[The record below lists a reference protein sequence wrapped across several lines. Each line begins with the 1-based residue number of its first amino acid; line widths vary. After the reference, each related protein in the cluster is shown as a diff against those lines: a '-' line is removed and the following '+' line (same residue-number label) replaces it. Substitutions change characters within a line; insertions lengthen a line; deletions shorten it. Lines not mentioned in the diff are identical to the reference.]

1 MAQFEPL
8 KDEIG
13 KLGSLL
19 YVAAEKRRGMF
30 HPEKF
35 FAENQVSFPFLLDED
50 RAVTRA
56 YGIYHRIGIDAFN
69 IARPSTFVVDVYG
82 MARFAYTG
90 IDQRDRAPLEAVMH
104 IFRGLN
110 RPESGKYSA
119 EQ

>member
-1 MAQFEPL
+1 
-8 KDEIG
+8 
-13 KLGSLL
+13 
-19 YVAAEKRRGMF
+19 
-30 HPEKF
+30 
-35 FAENQVSFPFLLDED
+35 
-50 RAVTRA
+50 
-56 YGIYHRIGIDAFN
+56 
-69 IARPSTFVVDVYG
+69 